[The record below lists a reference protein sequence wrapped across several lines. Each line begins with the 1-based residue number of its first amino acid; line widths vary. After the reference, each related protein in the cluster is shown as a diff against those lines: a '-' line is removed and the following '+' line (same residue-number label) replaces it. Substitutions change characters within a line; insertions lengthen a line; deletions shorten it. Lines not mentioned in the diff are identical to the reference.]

1 MRQALKSAERFAT
14 TGSGPEPTASSNQ
27 IGGTSMSKGEVL
39 APQGTMVSAD
49 GAHSMPEEYT
59 GVVSSGSVWNGN
71 LKVEGSVRVDGRLTG
86 EVEARDAVVV
96 IAGAQ
101 VDAAIRASVV
111 VIAGKFQG
119 EIDCRERLEVM
130 PTGQIKGS
138 LKTKLLV
145 VHEGAVIDGPIEMT
159 NRKTAE
165 APVTTRSA
173 EQATKSAE
181 ATPPTTPVSVN

>member
-14 TGSGPEPTASSNQ
+14 PGSGPEPATSSNQ
-27 IGGTSMSKGEVL
+27 IGGTPMSKSDLL
-39 APQGTMVSAD
+39 APQGTTISAE
-49 GAHSMPEEYT
+49 GTHSMPEEYT

-145 VHEGAVIDGPIEMT
+145 VHEGAIIDGPIEMT
-159 NRKTAE
+159 NRKTAD
-165 APVTTRSA
+165 APPARSTDQSA
-173 EQATKSAE
+173 KSAE
-181 ATPPTTPVSVN
+181 ISPPTTAPVSVN